1 MSAPQTDPEK
11 QFRWHR
17 VPIIGMA
24 LVVLFALGVILYWLF
39 EEVSQSDPPA
49 PQPPAEASGPPE
61 DGTAAPN
68 PGTTPGTQP

>member
-1 MSAPQTDPEK
+1 MSAPRTDPEK

-39 EEVSQSDPPA
+39 EEVSRSDPPS
-49 PQPPAEASGPPE
+49 PEPPADASGPPE
-61 DGTAAPN
+61 EGKA
-68 PGTTPGTQP
+68 TPPAETQP